1 MKSDLDPELQR
12 LFDDAAE
19 ELDGDTFAARV
30 MANIDSRR
38 RVSVLAWTSFGLV
51 FVACAWLLSA
61 PVMGAVDV
69 ATRLLPATL
78 VDIENDWMSLLFA
91 PINSVAAVLALGLLG
106 IRAAYRRIF

>member
-38 RVSVLAWTSFGLV
+38 RVYVLAWTSFGLV

-61 PVMGAVDV
+61 PIMGAVDV

-78 VDIENDWMSLLFA
+78 VDIESDWMSLLFA
-91 PINSVAAVLALGLLG
+91 PINSVAALLAFGVLGF
-106 IRAAYRRIF
+106 RAAYRKIF